1 MSCLTTALAIAA
13 VMEPFAASR
22 VKLSVMVARAA
33 SAARE
38 LDDLTLHRAQRGD
51 HAAFRLLVDRYERP
65 VWDLVWRL
73 VAPAGFAARA
83 EDLTQETFL
92 RVYRALHS
100 FDPAGPARLS
110 TWIFTIASRLAL
122 NELRAGKAAARAVD
136 VDQALDD
143 LLASVPAAG
152 PTPAREVARR
162 ELGEQLATA
171 VGALP
176 APARAVL
183 VLSDVFELSHDEIAR
198 ALEIET
204 GTVKSRLS
212 RARSAVRALLAQG
225 EQS

>member
-1 MSCLTTALAIAA
+1 
-13 VMEPFAASR
+13 
-22 VKLSVMVARAA
+22 MVARAA

-51 HAAFRLLVDRYERP
+51 HAAFRQLVERYERP
-65 VWDLVWRL
+65 VWELVWRL

-100 FDPAGPARLS
+100 FDPAGAARLS

-122 NELRAGKAAARAVD
+122 NELRAGKAAARAIEID
-136 VDQALDD
+136 HALDE
-143 LLASVPAAG
+143 LIAATPAAASA
-152 PTPAREVARR
+152 PSPARDVARR
-162 ELGEQLATA
+162 QLGEQLAAA

-183 VLSDVFELSHDEIAR
+183 VLSDIFELSHDEIAR
-198 ALEIET
+198 ALDLEA

-212 RARSAVRALLAQG
+212 RARAAVRAQLARG
-225 EQS
+225 DVP

>member
-1 MSCLTTALAIAA
+1 
-13 VMEPFAASR
+13 
-22 VKLSVMVARAA
+22 MVARAA

-51 HAAFRLLVDRYERP
+51 HAAFRLLVERYERP
-65 VWDLVWRL
+65 VWELVWRL

-92 RVYRALHS
+92 RVYRALHG
-100 FDPAGPARLS
+100 FDPAGAARLS

-122 NELRAGKAAARAVD
+122 NELRAGKAAARAGEID
-136 VDQALDD
+136 AALDQ
-143 LLASVPAAG
+143 LIASVPASSA
-152 PTPAREVARR
+152 TPAREVARR
-162 ELGEQLATA
+162 QLGEQLAAA

-183 VLSDVFELSHDEIAR
+183 VLSDVFELSQDEIAR
-198 ALEIET
+198 ALDVEP

-212 RARSAVRALLAQG
+212 RARAAVRARLARG
-225 EQS
+225 EFP

>member
-1 MSCLTTALAIAA
+1 
-13 VMEPFAASR
+13 
-22 VKLSVMVARAA
+22 MVARAA
-33 SAARE
+33 NAARE
-38 LDDLTLHRAQRGD
+38 LDDLALHRAQRGD
-51 HAAFRLLVDRYERP
+51 HAAFRQLVERYERP

-73 VAPAGFAARA
+73 VAPAGLAARA

-136 VDQALDD
+136 VDAALDE
-143 LLASVPAAG
+143 LLTQVPAAAA
-152 PTPAREVARR
+152 TPARDVARR
-162 ELGEQLATA
+162 QLGEQLAAA

-198 ALEIET
+198 ALDVEP

-212 RARSAVRALLAQG
+212 RARAAVRAQLALG
-225 EQS
+225 DVV

>member
-1 MSCLTTALAIAA
+1 
-13 VMEPFAASR
+13 
-22 VKLSVMVARAA
+22 MVARAA

-51 HAAFRLLVDRYERP
+51 HAAFRELVDRYERP
-65 VWDLVWRL
+65 VWELVWRL
-73 VAPAGFAARA
+73 VAPAGLATRA

-92 RVYRALHS
+92 RVYRALHG

-122 NELRAGKAAARAVD
+122 NELRAGKAAAKAID
-136 VDQALDD
+136 VDAALDE
-143 LLASVPAAG
+143 LVASVPAG
-152 PTPAREVARR
+152 GTPAREVARR
-162 ELGEQLATA
+162 QLGLALAAA

-183 VLSDVFELSHDEIAR
+183 VLSDVYELSHDEIAR
-198 ALEIET
+198 ALEIEV

-212 RARSAVRALLAQG
+212 RARAAVRAQLDRG
-225 EQS
+225 VQS

>member
-1 MSCLTTALAIAA
+1 
-13 VMEPFAASR
+13 
-22 VKLSVMVARAA
+22 MVARAA

-51 HAAFRLLVDRYERP
+51 HAAFRQLVERYERP

-92 RVYRALHS
+92 RVYRALHA
-100 FDPAGPARLS
+100 FDPAGAARLS

-122 NELRAGKAAARAVD
+122 NELRAGKAAARAVEI
-136 VDQALDD
+136 DQALDE
-143 LLASVPAAG
+143 LIATPPASAD
-152 PTPAREVARR
+152 VARR
-162 ELGEQLATA
+162 QLGEQLAAA

-198 ALEIET
+198 ALDVEP

-212 RARSAVRALLAQG
+212 RARAAVRAQLARG
-225 EQS
+225 DVP